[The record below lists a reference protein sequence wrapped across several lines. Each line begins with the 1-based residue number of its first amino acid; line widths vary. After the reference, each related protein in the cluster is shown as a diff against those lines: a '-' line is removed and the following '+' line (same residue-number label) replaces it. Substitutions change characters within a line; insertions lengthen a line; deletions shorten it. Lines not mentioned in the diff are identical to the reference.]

1 MGGREGL
8 GRVAVL
14 DRDGRHARRVLSA
27 LRDLAAAGRAGVTI
41 AIRTPAQRLARFVRE
56 ADEAVELL
64 PGGSLE
70 DALRAAR
77 ADAAWLGPAPL
88 VERSDFAAACERAGV
103 VPLGPPADVLA
114 RICQP
119 RFTAELASELDAP
132 RPDADVK
139 DPAARL
145 VEVVVARERGVARA
159 LATGD
164 ASLCAED
171 LAVVSESP
179 APSLSEE
186 VDAAARALAE
196 RAFAAAGWPGVG
208 VVRLA
213 IPPRSGR
220 LALVALDAFARSAPA
235 VEEAEGVDL
244 VRLALALAAGVPLD
258 AVARAG
264 GRPGRAIAA
273 RIQARDPEGDAGRP
287 GRVELLRLPAGP
299 GVRARPAVEEGD
311 EVAPG
316 AVLATVI
323 AVGEGRADTLDRLG
337 QALSEA
343 DLLVRGSATSRA
355 WLRALLARP
364 EIRAAEAGQG
374 FLARLV
380 REDEE
385 LVPRHPEVALV
396 AAAIEAYDAD
406 LDAERALFIAGARR
420 GRPRVGP
427 SSGRTVE
434 LRWNRRRHRLEV
446 RQTGP
451 DVYRVAPAGGAAV
464 DVRVDRLARSERRIA
479 WQGRRWRV
487 LAAVEGTRHLVEVDG
502 VPHAIHRE
510 PAGIV
515 PSPMPAV
522 VVAIP
527 VAPGQHVMAGEPVAR
542 IESMKVEMIVTAPAA
557 GIVREVLA
565 VPNSQVDAGAP
576 LLRLDA
582 SGEEPGAS
590 LAEPLPL
597 TAAPAGTE
605 AATPKDRYLA
615 CIDELRRVALGFD
628 VAPMEAKALA
638 AGWREAAAK
647 VERDDGE
654 VLRAEEAAVMAFS
667 DVQSLYRHTRRGDGD
682 APPPLEELWRYL
694 HEPERRGAGLSA
706 TFVATLRRALAH
718 YGLSLDEP
726 GQALEVALLR
736 MQKAYERAGE
746 QLAPVLAILERRLAA
761 EGLPPGG
768 GPGSR
773 AVLDALADVG
783 EERFPSLADLARELR
798 HRRFDQPALESARAA
813 VYAQVEAD
821 LARLAASEGAE
832 REAIVERLVEVA
844 QPFATMLIGRTALA
858 PPPLRPRFV
867 ETLLRR
873 YYRARPLSAAT
884 AEEQDG
890 VPSAFADYEHA
901 GETFRVAA
909 CFALASDAA
918 LAAARLARIAART
931 PAERRLAVELYL
943 WDEQPA
949 APDAQAEALRAAL
962 AAAAFPRPVLRASV
976 VVAMPGR
983 GLGSAASQ
991 RHFTFQGDGSWTEDK
1006 RTRGVHP
1013 MLFRRL
1019 QLARFAKF
1027 DLERLPSEEDVYLYR
1042 GVARG
1047 NPKDERLFA
1056 AAEVRDLTAVRDE
1069 AGRVVHLL
1077 QLERVLHEALAGMR
1091 RFQAGRPV
1099 HQRLEWNRV
1108 LLTVAPPLR
1117 LTREE
1122 IRGLAERNA
1131 AAAQG
1136 LGLEVV
1142 LIDARIPDPATG
1154 ELKETLLRI
1163 AGGDRGGGVS
1173 IVWDVPTDRP
1183 LEPMAEYQQR
1193 VVALRRRG
1201 LIHPF
1206 ELVRLLAP
1214 RDAQPGVP
1222 RGEFVEHDLDAAGAL
1237 VPVARPPGKNSAN
1250 VVVGVVRS
1258 FTERHPEGMSR
1269 VVLLGDPSRSMGSL
1283 AEPECRRIEEAI
1295 ALAERLGVPLEWFAV
1310 SAGAKISMES
1320 GTENMD
1326 WISRVLLRIVEFT
1339 QAGGEI
1345 NVVVVGIN
1353 VGAQPYWNA
1362 EATMLMHTRGI
1373 LVMTPASAMVL
1384 TGKEALEYSGSVS
1397 AEDNAGIGGY
1407 ERIMGPNGQ
1416 AQYRAGSVAEAIQLL
1431 FRHYEHAYV
1440 APGERVPRRAV
1451 THDPA
1456 DRDVRRFPHGPAGG
1470 AGFDTVGDVL
1480 GVEKN
1485 PDRKK
1490 PFDIR
1495 RVMAACIDQDHAP
1508 LERWRDLRGG
1518 ETAVVWD
1525 AHLGGW
1531 PVCLLG
1537 IESRPL
1543 PRLDFVPA
1551 DGPELWSAGTLFPQS
1566 SKKIARAL
1574 NAASGNRPVVV
1585 LANLSGFDGSPE
1597 SMRRLQLEYGAEI
1610 GRAVVNF
1617 RGPIVF
1623 CVVSRYHGGAFV
1635 VFSKAL
1641 RGDIEVVAVEGA
1653 RASVIGGAPAA
1664 AVVFAREVGAR
1675 TRKDPRVVEAE
1686 RAAAAGGGAAARR
1699 RLEELLVAV
1708 ESEKVGEVA
1717 EEFDRVHTVERA
1729 LQVGSL
1735 DRIIAP
1741 AELRPY
1747 LIDAVERRIGA
1758 VAARGAAASGGAPDQ
1773 APTPSLH

>member
-1 MGGREGL
+1 MVRAIRE
-8 GRVAVL
+8 
-14 DRDGRHARRVLSA
+14 
-27 LRDLAAAGRAGVTI
+27 LAAAGRAEAAV
-41 AIRTPAQRLARFVRE
+41 AIHPRAQRLARFVRDS
-56 ADEAVELL
+56 DEALELA
-64 PGGSLE
+64 PGGPLD

-77 ADAAWLGPAPL
+77 VDAAWLGPAPL
-88 VERSDFAAACERAGV
+88 AERTAFAAACERAGV
-103 VPLGPPADVLA
+103 VPLGPPAQALE
-114 RICQP
+114 RLSGP
-119 RFTAELASELDAP
+119 RAVAELASELGAP
-132 RPDADVK
+132 RPDAALK

-145 VEVVVARERGVARA
+145 VEVVVARDRGVTRA
-159 LATGD
+159 LGTGD
-164 ASLCAED
+164 ASLSIGD
-171 LAVVSESP
+171 VAVISESP
-179 APSLSEE
+179 APALSESE
-186 VDAAARALAE
+186 DAARALAE

-208 VVRLA
+208 VVRFA
-213 IPPRSGR
+213 VAPGSGE
-220 LALVALDAFARSAPA
+220 LALVAVDVFALSAPA
-235 VEEAEGVDL
+235 IEEAAGIDL
-244 VRLALALAAGVPLD
+244 VRIALGIAAGVALAD
-258 AVARAG
+258 APRAAPPRG
-264 GRPGRAIAA
+264 HAVAA
-273 RIQARDPEGDAGRP
+273 RIQSRDPEGDAARQ
-287 GRVELLRLPAGP
+287 GRVELLRLPSGP
-299 GVRARPAVEEGD
+299 GVRAHAAVVEGD
-311 EVAPG
+311 EIPPG
-316 AVLATVI
+316 AVLATVV
-323 AVGEGRADTLDRLG
+323 AVGDGRGETLGRLE
-337 QALSEA
+337 QALSDA
-343 DLLVRGSATSRA
+343 DVLVRGSATSRA

-364 EIRAAEAGQG
+364 EIRSAEAGQG
-374 FLARLV
+374 FLAKLV

-385 LVPRHPEVALV
+385 LVVRQPEVALV

-406 LDAERALFIAGARR
+406 LDAERGLFIAEARR

-427 SSGRTVE
+427 SSGRAVE
-434 LRWNRRRHRLEV
+434 LRWNRRRHRIDV

-451 DVYRVAPAGGAAV
+451 GLYRVAPEGGAAV
-464 DVRVDRLARSERRIA
+464 DVRVDRLGHSERRIG
-479 WQGRRWRV
+479 WEGRRWRI
-487 LAAVEGTRHLVEVDG
+487 LTAVEGTRHLVEVDG

-527 VAPGQHVMAGEPVAR
+527 VVLGQQVAAGDPVAR
-542 IESMKVEMIVTAPAA
+542 IESMKVEMTVTAPVA
-557 GIVREVLA
+557 GTVREVLV
-565 VPNSQVDAGAP
+565 VPNAQVDAGAP
-576 LLRLDA
+576 LLRLGP
-582 SGEEPGAS
+582 SGEEAGVAA
-590 LAEPLPL
+590 AEPLSL
-597 TAAPAGTE
+597 GGAAPPE
-605 AATPKDRYLA
+605 PATPKARYLA
-615 CIDELRRVALGFD
+615 LVDELRRVVLGFD
-628 VAPMEAKALA
+628 VAPVEAKLLA
-638 AGWREAAAK
+638 VRWRQVAAA
-647 VERDDGE
+647 VASDDPE
-654 VLRAEEAAVMAFS
+654 VLRAEESAVTAFA
-667 DVQSLYRHTRRGDGD
+667 DVQALYRRARRPNDD
-682 APPPLEELWRYL
+682 APPALEELWRYL
-694 HEPERRGAGLSA
+694 HEPERRGEGLSPP
-706 TFVATLRRALAH
+706 FVAALRRALSH
-718 YGLSLDEP
+718 YALSLDEP
-726 GQALEVALLR
+726 GKALEMALLR

-746 QLAPVLAILERRLAA
+746 QLAPVLAILERRLAG
-761 EGLPPGG
+761 EGTPPGG

-798 HRRFDQPALESARAA
+798 YRRFDQPALERARAA
-813 VYAQVEAD
+813 VYAQIEAD
-821 LARLAASEGAE
+821 LARLAEPHGAEGAE

-844 QPFATMLIGRTALA
+844 QPLATLLIARAATA
-858 PPPLRPRFV
+858 PHPLRPRLV

-884 AEEQDG
+884 AQEREG
-890 VPSAFADYEHA
+890 VPCAFADYEHG
-901 GETFRVAA
+901 GEAFRVAA

-918 LAAARLARIAART
+918 GAAARLARMATETPAARGV
-931 PAERRLAVELYL
+931 AVELYL
-943 WDEQPA
+943 WDEDPA
-949 APDAQAEALRAAL
+949 APEAQAEALRAAL
-962 AAAAFPRPVLRASV
+962 AAAGFTRPVLRASA
-976 VVAMPGR
+976 VVAMPRR
-983 GLGSAASQ
+983 GLGSQASQ
-991 RHFTFQGDGSWTEDK
+991 RHFTFQGDGSWTED
-1006 RTRGVHP
+1006 RRYRGVHP

-1019 QLARFAKF
+1019 QLGRFAKF
-1027 DLERLPSEEDVYLYR
+1027 ELERLPSVEDVYLYR

-1056 AAEVRDLTAVRDE
+1056 AAEVRDLTPVRDE
-1069 AGRVVHLL
+1069 AGRIVQLP

-1122 IRGLAERNA
+1122 IRTLAERNA
-1131 AAAQG
+1131 PAAQG

-1142 LIDARIPDPATG
+1142 LIDARIPDPASG
-1154 ELKETLLRI
+1154 ELREILLRI
-1163 AGGDRGGGVS
+1163 AGGDRGGVS
-1173 IVWDVPTDRP
+1173 IQWDVPTDRP

-1201 LIHPF
+1201 LVHPF
-1206 ELVRLLAP
+1206 ELVRILAP
-1214 RDAQPGVP
+1214 PDAQPGIP
-1222 RGEFVEHDLDAAGAL
+1222 RGEFVEHDLDGAGAL

-1250 VVVGVVRS
+1250 MVVGLVRS
-1258 FTERHPEGMSR
+1258 FTERFPAGMSR

-1283 AEPECRRIEEAI
+1283 AEPECRRIEAAI
-1295 ALAERLGVPLEWFAV
+1295 DLAERLGVPLEWFAV

-1326 WISRVLLRIVEFT
+1326 WISRVLRRIVEFT
-1339 QAGGEI
+1339 QGGGEI

-1373 LVMTPASAMVL
+1373 LVMTPGSAMVL

-1416 AQYRAGSVAEAIQLL
+1416 AQYRAGSVIEGIQLL
-1431 FRHYEHAYV
+1431 FRHYAHSYV
-1440 APGERVPRRAV
+1440 APGERFPRRAA
-1451 THDPA
+1451 THDPL

-1470 AGFDTVGDVL
+1470 AGFDTIGDL
-1480 GVEKN
+1480 FSAEKN
-1485 PDRKK
+1485 GDRKK

-1495 RVMAACIDQDHAP
+1495 RVMQACIDQDHPP

-1543 PRLDFVPA
+1543 ARLDFVPA
-1551 DGPELWSAGTLFPQS
+1551 DGPELWSAGTLFPKS

-1574 NAASGNRPVVV
+1574 NAASGKRPAVV

-1641 RGDIEVVAVEGA
+1641 REDIEVVAVEGA

-1664 AVVFAREVGAR
+1664 AVVFAREVDTR

-1686 RAAAAGGGAAARR
+1686 RGAAESGAALRH
-1699 RLEELLVAV
+1699 LEELLVAV
-1708 ESEKVGEVA
+1708 SSEKVGEVA

-1729 LQVGSL
+1729 LRMGSL

-1741 AELRPY
+1741 AQLRPY
-1747 LIDAVERRIGA
+1747 LVDAVERGIARA
-1758 VAARGAAASGGAPDQ
+1758 AARDSATAGDAASHDAP
-1773 APTPSLH
+1773 SVH